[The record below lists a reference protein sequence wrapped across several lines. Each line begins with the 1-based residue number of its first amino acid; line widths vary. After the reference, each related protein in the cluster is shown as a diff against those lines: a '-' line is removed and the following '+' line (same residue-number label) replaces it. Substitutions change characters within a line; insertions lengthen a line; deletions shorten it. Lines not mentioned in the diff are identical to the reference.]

1 MGETTLPFI
10 LAMDSDEVG
19 EKVFKWY
26 LNHLHRHGNS
36 IVILH
41 CIDLS
46 HITVGEDH
54 TKAGIAEN
62 WKKEKAK
69 IKKLE
74 DKYRWKLN
82 ENYIP
87 GKIRTEEGKPGDVI
101 IKVAKEEKARL
112 IVIGSRGLSKLK
124 RTFTTS
130 VSDHVLHHASC
141 PVVICRQID
150 DSEGDDVSRRGS
162 TSSSASSVMGRT
174 DSKRD
179 PQQPVPTITID
190 SSE

>member
-1 MGETTLPFI
+1 MGEVKEPVMIT
-10 LAMDSDEVG
+10 MDSDEMG
-19 EKVFKWY
+19 EKLFTWY

-41 CIDLS
+41 CVDIS
-46 HITVGEDH
+46 HIVGDDH
-54 TKAGIAEN
+54 SKAGIAEQ

-69 IKKLE
+69 IKGLE

-82 ENYIP
+82 ENFIP
-87 GKIRTEEGKPGDVI
+87 GKIRTEEGKAGDVI
-101 IKVAKEEKARL
+101 IRVAKEEKARL

-141 PVVICRQID
+141 PVVICRQFD
-150 DSEGDDVSRRGS
+150 DGDESRRGS
-162 TSSSASSVMGRT
+162 TSSSASSIAPMGRT
-174 DSKRD
+174 DSTKRD
-179 PQQPVPTITID
+179 PQQPLPTITID

>member
-1 MGETTLPFI
+1 MGENLPPI
-10 LAMDSDEVG
+10 MIAMDSDQMG
-19 EKVFKWY
+19 MKLFGWY

-41 CIDLS
+41 CVDLS
-46 HITVGEDH
+46 NITVGDDK
-54 TKAGIAEN
+54 TKAAIAEQ

-69 IKKLE
+69 IKNLE

-82 ENYIP
+82 ENFIP

-141 PVVICRQID
+141 PVVICRQLED
-150 DSEGDDVSRRGS
+150 MDGDDISLCS
-162 TSSSASSVMGRT
+162 TASASAVGRS
-174 DSKRD
+174 DSTKRD
-179 PQQPVPTITID
+179 ATQPLPTITID

>member
-1 MGETTLPFI
+1 MAGIVLIAIDASST
-10 LAMDSDEVG
+10 A
-19 EKVFKWY
+19 EKALDWY

-41 CIDLS
+41 CVDLS
-46 HITVGEDH
+46 HITVGDDH
-54 TKAGIAEN
+54 SKAGIASQ
-62 WKKEKAK
+62 WKQEKAK
-69 IKKLE
+69 IKGLE

-82 ENYIP
+82 ENFIP
-87 GKIRTEEGKPGDVI
+87 GKIRTEEGKAGDVI
-101 IKVAKEEKARL
+101 IRVAKEEKARL

-141 PVVICRQID
+141 PVVICRSID
-150 DSEGDDVSRRGS
+150 DGEGDDVSRRGS
-162 TSSSASSVMGRT
+162 TSSSASSFMGRT
-174 DSKRD
+174 DSTKRD